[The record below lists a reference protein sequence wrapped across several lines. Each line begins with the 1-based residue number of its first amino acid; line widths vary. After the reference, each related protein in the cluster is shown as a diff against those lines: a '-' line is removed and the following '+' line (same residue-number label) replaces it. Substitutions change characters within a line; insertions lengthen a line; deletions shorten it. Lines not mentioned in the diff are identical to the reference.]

1 MKART
6 SESAFTPNHVK
17 NFKGAWDTPLF
28 AEHWMLTSRDPGAP
42 VRKQAEASGV
52 VIRNIRADLARV
64 VAGDAP
70 PRISDA
76 ARAARNAEQNTA
88 VRLVVDTLRSS
99 GADPAAYVGWTA
111 CDPRVAT
118 PPHQPGRARLI
129 LPCGSGK
136 TRVSARVACELA
148 GDGDIVVVLAPSI
161 ALLPQIQH
169 EYAQVFKTAG
179 RLYRSILVC
188 SDATANRRAADDRTD
203 REDPTRDDG
212 AMRAADLESWHVE
225 SADQVR
231 AKLVAPGGER
241 TLTLVLSTYQSAHHT
256 AEGLMQAGRYA
267 ELLVCDEAHR
277 TAQLKRQ
284 AGKGRAARL
293 ENFIRCHDQKLFP
306 ARYRLYQTA
315 TPRVYDSAHP
325 KLLRAVDKHPE
336 RWRVHSM
343 DDEAIFGPEAHR
355 LSYRDAVEK
364 GILCD
369 YRIIAFGTDRQLWDE
384 AADIAERYV
393 GDAHSKPLTTEEA
406 LSWLLYALLL
416 SGAVTAEGGRP
427 VAGRRSLAFLSR
439 IQRSEKMAE
448 WLKSE
453 AAWGAPAVCR
463 KWFVR
468 KNLPHEPR
476 RFDIVHL
483 DARHSVAQR
492 REQLQRLAADGDDAF
507 GITNVGIFGEGTDS
521 PSLDAV
527 AILTPKSSPTEIV
540 QIVGRAMRLAPAKD
554 RGYIV
559 LPVPLPRGL
568 DAETSLA
575 KGELGPEWEA
585 VGKTLQALAAHDDRV
600 ADERL
605 AALMQIYVP
614 PDDDQEV
621 VQLIVTHEADL
632 THLGAVKARRGE
644 MENVL
649 ADARDKRGLKPS
661 TEQNLG
667 DGSVKL
673 REAIAVQ
680 ANTAFVSLGS
690 DPQRAVAKLEA
701 ELAGVDVQ
709 ASLSEF
715 PVVTLAER
723 TRSQPVTWRVVDSDR
738 NERGEPDVAR
748 SLAKAVEHA
757 RKRDG
762 KPWPRPVRR
771 DRRRPRPSG
780 PGVHEQRLFEEL
792 MSGDVGRAL
801 SVEVMERSGI
811 LNTPERNEN
820 LLREPVLWA
829 ARYLR
834 EENLEPP
841 LRGMLQMPL
850 SGEGTAG
857 RHEADACTRT
867 AVILLNAL
875 ILHARLE
882 ETDTR
887 AGAAAQKAPT
897 NVIAKSGTAAA
908 AMTIAA
914 WHEILQI
921 DYQPLFQPACDALT
935 GLTTLGRPNGVN
947 QAVRRLAAWA
957 HEHAVHYAHLGA
969 DHAGP
974 LFAKVMGSQ
983 QSDGAFF
990 TMDGPAALLAELA
1003 LDATG
1008 IVEWKADGLQETL
1021 RAVDPACGSGALL
1034 MALIEAGQ
1042 RRVRAAGGRQAAAR
1056 FHRAAVE
1063 DMVCGLDQ
1071 NAVSLQLAATRLTL
1085 GAMDADYRRINLH
1098 RMPYGAPSPDQPMK
1112 AGSLE
1117 LLARGSRGDDL
1128 LAAASSRDELV
1139 ERIRADLE
1147 GRTDIVIM
1155 NPPYSNNTKDGQ
1167 KLGSEQPRFQ
1177 KRKLAI
1183 RDGIRSAGDSE
1194 AAGAV
1199 DANSIRT
1206 FFSPLA
1212 DGLLKHDHG
1221 VLAKALPT
1229 TACTGESGVDER
1241 RFLAERFDIRYIITS
1256 HDPKNLNISADVNI
1270 NESLLVATRP
1280 TGGAQ
1285 RAPTVFVNLRAQ
1297 PRTADEGREIAQA
1310 IAAGR
1315 YGEVG
1320 NATLWPA
1327 NRLQQGDWRPA
1338 QWYDPVLAE
1347 AAWELEQ
1354 HGDLVR
1360 TDQLYEFGPVGR
1372 TATDVFIACA
1382 PRDEPSIEIFE
1393 TIDSNQVQT
1402 INARGAPYR
1411 DRTDR
1416 ELRRAQKVDLP
1427 DRYRS
1432 RGGWALLAHRFG
1444 TTSTRVTAVCAAERS
1459 LGTAF
1464 MPVQTNNRDEAK
1476 VLVLLWN
1483 STPVLLQLLN
1493 NRSKKLSYPK
1503 WSRAQLG
1510 AIRLPGVARSWPVI
1524 ADAVRVFA
1532 ELEDVVLDSLRDAP
1546 DDVVRHELDRFA
1558 APLFGVSAQRV
1569 RELQERL
1576 ALEPFVYNEVH
1587 A

>member
-1 MKART
+1 M
-6 SESAFTPNHVK
+6 
-17 NFKGAWDTPLF
+17 
-28 AEHWMLTSRDPGAP
+28 
-42 VRKQAEASGV
+42 
-52 VIRNIRADLARV
+52 
-64 VAGDAP
+64 
-70 PRISDA
+70 
-76 ARAARNAEQNTA
+76 
-88 VRLVVDTLRSS
+88 
-99 GADPAAYVGWTA
+99 
-111 CDPRVAT
+111 
-118 PPHQPGRARLI
+118 
-129 LPCGSGK
+129 
-136 TRVSARVACELA
+136 SARVACALA
-148 GDGDIVVVLAPSI
+148 GPGDIVVVLAPSI

-169 EYAQVFKTAG
+169 EYAQVLRTAA

-188 SDATANRRAADDRTD
+188 SDATANRRAVGDRWDT
-203 REDPTRDDG
+203 EDPTRDDG
-212 AMRAADLESWHVE
+212 AISAADLESLHVE
-225 SADQVR
+225 SAEHLQ
-231 AKLVAPGGER
+231 AKLVAPAGAH

-256 AEGLMQAGRYA
+256 AKGLMQAGRYA

-277 TAQLKRQ
+277 TAQLKREV
-284 AGKGRAARL
+284 AKGRAARL
-293 ENFIRCHDQKLFP
+293 ENFIRCHDQQLFP

-325 KLLRAVDKHPE
+325 KLLRALDKHSE

-343 DDEAIFGPEAHR
+343 DDEIIFGPEAHR

-384 AADIAERYV
+384 AADIADRYS
-393 GDAHSKPLTTEEA
+393 GDGHSTRLTTEEA

-416 SGAVTAEGGRP
+416 SGAVTGQDGRP

-439 IQRSEKMAE
+439 VDRSEKMAQ
-448 WLKSE
+448 WLKSQ
-453 AAWGAPAVCR
+453 AAWGAPAICR
-463 KWFVR
+463 KWFLR
-468 KNLPHEPR
+468 KRLPHEPR
-476 RFDIVHL
+476 CFDIVHL
-483 DARHSVAQR
+483 DARHSVAER

-507 GITNVGIFGEGTDS
+507 GITNVGIFGEGIDS

-554 RGYIV
+554 HGYIV

-575 KGELGPEWEA
+575 KGELGSEWEA

-605 AALMQIYVP
+605 AALMHIYVP
-614 PDDDQEV
+614 PDDEQEV
-621 VQLIVTHEADL
+621 VQLIVTHEAGI
-632 THLGAVKARRGE
+632 THLGAVKARRGD

-649 ADARDKRGLKPS
+649 ADARDKRGLKPI

-667 DGSVKL
+667 DGSVTL

-690 DPQRAVAKLEA
+690 DPQRAVAKLQA
-701 ELAGVDVQ
+701 QLSGVDVS
-709 ASLSEF
+709 ASLREF
-715 PVVTLAER
+715 PALTLAKR

-738 NERGEPDVAR
+738 NARGEPDVVR
-748 SLAKAVEHA
+748 SLAKAVEQA
-757 RKRDG
+757 KRRDV

-771 DRRRPRPSG
+771 DRRRPRASV
-780 PGVHEQRLFEEL
+780 PGVREQRLFEGL
-792 MSGDVGRAL
+792 MSGDVARVL

-834 EENLEPP
+834 EENLEAP
-841 LRGMLQMPL
+841 LRNMLQMP
-850 SGEGTAG
+850 SPAEDTGG

-882 ETDTR
+882 ETATW
-887 AGAAAQKAPT
+887 AGAEAQTAPT
-897 NVIAKSGTAAA
+897 HRIAKAGSAAA
-908 AMTIAA
+908 TMTITA
-914 WHEILQI
+914 WQQILAI
-921 DYQPLFQPACDALT
+921 DYEPLFQPACDVLT
-935 GLTTLGRPNGVN
+935 GLTTLGSPNGVN
-947 QAVRRLAAWA
+947 HAVRRLAAWA

-990 TMDGPAALLAELA
+990 TMDGPAALLAELV

-1008 IVEWKADGLQETL
+1008 IVEWKSHTL
-1021 RAVDPACGSGALL
+1021 RDRMRVVDPACGSGALL
-1034 MALIEAGQ
+1034 MALIEAGK
-1042 RRVRAAGGRQAAAR
+1042 RRVRQAAGQQAAAR

-1098 RMPYGAPSPDQPMK
+1098 RMPYGAAGPDQPMK

-1117 LLARGSRGDDL
+1117 LLDPRSGSSDLFSAPSTRGDL
-1128 LAAASSRDELV
+1128 LKRLRCE
-1139 ERIRADLE
+1139 LE

-1155 NPPYSNNTKDGQ
+1155 NPPYTNNTKDGQ
-1167 KLGSEQPRFQ
+1167 KLGAEQPRFQ

-1183 RDGIRSAGDSE
+1183 RDRIRSGVD
-1194 AAGAV
+1194 AAAADAV
-1199 DANSIRT
+1199 DANSIST

-1212 DGLLKHDHG
+1212 DRLLKQDTG
-1221 VLAKALPT
+1221 VLAKVLPT
-1229 TACTGESGVDER
+1229 TACTGESGLKER
-1241 RFLAERFDIRYIITS
+1241 RFLASRFDIRYIITS
-1256 HDPKNLNISADVNI
+1256 HDPKNLNVSADVNI

-1280 TGGAQ
+1280 IRGAQ
-1285 RAPTVFVNLRAQ
+1285 RAPTVFLNLRAQ
-1297 PRTADEGREIAQA
+1297 PRTAAEGREIAEA
-1310 IAAGR
+1310 IAVGR
-1315 YGEVG
+1315 YGQVG
-1320 NATLWPA
+1320 NATVWPPE
-1327 NRLQQGDWRPA
+1327 RVQDGDWRPA

-1354 HGDLVR
+1354 SARLLR
-1360 TDQLYEFGPVGR
+1360 TDQLYQFGPVGR

-1382 PRDEPSIEIFE
+1382 AGDEPSIEIFE
-1393 TIDSNQVQT
+1393 TIDSTGVQT
-1402 INARGAPYR
+1402 VNAKGAPYR
-1411 DRTDR
+1411 DRTAG

-1427 DRYRS
+1427 DRYRH
-1432 RGGWALLAHRFG
+1432 RGGWALLAHRFS
-1444 TTSTRVTAVCAAERS
+1444 TTSTRVTAVCAADRS

-1464 MPVQTNNRDEAK
+1464 MPVQTKTRDEAK
-1476 VLVLLWN
+1476 VLSLLWN

-1493 NRSKKLSYPK
+1493 NRSKKLAYPK

-1510 AIRLPGVARSWPVI
+1510 AIRLPRVVLDPAVI

-1532 ELEDVVLDSLRDAP
+1532 DVQDVVLDSVRHAP
-1546 DDVVRHELDRFA
+1546 GDIVRHEIDRFA
-1558 APLFGVSAQRV
+1558 APLFGISLQRV
-1569 RELQERL
+1569 REYQERL
-1576 ALEPFVYNEVH
+1576 ATEPFVCNEIQL
-1587 A
+1587 